1 LTHRSVILKVAQH
14 AKFMCQYPIRNC
26 SQKDKNML
34 DIATRIARL
43 RRPKLLVNAARFGL
57 DDYVRSQHLKRL
69 LKTEILPRPVPA
81 VMQLLDIESIMDEAR
96 KTKQATYS
104 VACHVE
110 VLIALM
116 AETQNLRASSYPT

>member
-1 LTHRSVILKVAQH
+1 
-14 AKFMCQYPIRNC
+14 
-26 SQKDKNML
+26 ML

-69 LKTEILPRPVPA
+69 LKTEILPRPAPA
-81 VMQLLDIESIMDEAR
+81 VMQLLDIDSIMDEAR